1 MEVCGLM
8 GPLGDVRLALHVS
21 RGTMFLHP
29 TGPKTAW
36 KHTDPGD
43 ILILLKGLIVS
54 LGYSRV
60 RDLTNITP
68 TSPYLHLIELIWKL
82 LTMWW
87 CVSERTVRIHATIRT
102 GEMRGDTIT

>member
-21 RGTMFLHP
+21 RGTMFLHA

-43 ILILLKGLIVS
+43 ILTLLKGLIVS

-60 RDLTNITP
+60 RDLTNITIS
-68 TSPYLHLIELIWKL
+68 TSDSIDLEAPHN
-82 LTMWW
+82 
-87 CVSERTVRIHATIRT
+87 VST
-102 GEMRGDTIT
+102 RGR